1 MSFLTSFFP
10 FFFVSF
16 LHMLSSF
23 AFPDPPSRAAKAVLK
38 KKTRE
43 DDPALHSL
51 TDLVNRLG
59 AQLDKLESISTVEEE
74 THEEEKHDS
83 VSSDKSTTTAHHEQH
98 SLDPFSMEVLESYEK
113 LLQQEPLLHKQ
124 HHCCCCSATTPGTV
138 TAAPGIP
145 WPFPQQPSREL
156 SMDEDPLQAAYT
168 HWCTLMRCL
177 PLMAP
182 SAQTHVRVIGLYAM
196 RQLLQAMDARTC
208 TSTATLTSHGQKSTR
223 CTTTSTMASPRQTYN
238 TGVNSANST
247 SGVQPQATS
256 LTLAPISSSSL
267 LKNSSSCLNI
277 YAHTDATRKKAD
289 AWIPQAREQRSTS
302 SIPSS
307 PPPPAPQPSS
317 ASSMQHYYNTT
328 TTTNTNTTTPSN
340 MNSSSRHAKLRKWF
354 FKRNNRV
361 APQSF

>member
-1 MSFLTSFFP
+1 
-10 FFFVSF
+10 
-16 LHMLSSF
+16 MLSSF
-23 AFPDPPSRAAKAVLK
+23 AFPDPPTRAAKAALK

-74 THEEEKHDS
+74 PPHEEEGKRDDS
-83 VSSDKSTTTAHHEQH
+83 ASNYKPTNAMTPPHEQH
-98 SLDPFSMEVLESYEK
+98 PVDPFSMEVLESYEK

-124 HHCCCCSATTPGTV
+124 HHCCCCSATAPGTV

-145 WPFPQQPSREL
+145 WPLPQQPCREL
-156 SMDEDPLQAAYT
+156 STDEDPLQAAYT

-196 RQLLQAMDARTC
+196 RQLLQAMDARRC
-208 TSTATLTSHGQKSTR
+208 TSTATLASNGHKGTTR
-223 CTTTSTMASPRQTYN
+223 CTTTCSASVASPRQTYN
-238 TGVNSANST
+238 ANT
-247 SGVQPQATS
+247 IQAANNNNNGPPQATS
-256 LTLAPISSSSL
+256 LTLAPLSSSSL

-289 AWIPQAREQRSTS
+289 AWIPHIRDQRTTTTPS

-317 ASSMQHYYNTT
+317 ASSMHPYYS
-328 TTTNTNTTTPSN
+328 TTTPSN
-340 MNSSSRHAKLRKWF
+340 VTSSSSTTSSNDHPHRRHAKLRKWF

>member
-1 MSFLTSFFP
+1 
-10 FFFVSF
+10 
-16 LHMLSSF
+16 MLSSF
-23 AFPDPPSRAAKAVLK
+23 AFPDPPTRAAKAVLK

-59 AQLDKLESISTVEEE
+59 AQLEKLESISTVEEE
-74 THEEEKHDS
+74 PHEEKHDS
-83 VSSDKSTTTAHHEQH
+83 AYNDKSTTDHEQQH
-98 SLDPFSMEVLESYEK
+98 SVDPFSMEVLESYEK

-145 WPFPQQPSREL
+145 WPLPQPPSREL
-156 SMDEDPLQAAYT
+156 STDEDPLQVAYT

-196 RQLLQAMDARTC
+196 RQLLQAMDGRRC
-208 TSTATLTSHGQKSTR
+208 TSTATLTGQKSTQ
-223 CTTTSTMASPRQTYN
+223 CTTTTTSTVASPKQAYN
-238 TGVNSANST
+238 TSGIIQSANST
-247 SGVQPQATS
+247 HGVPPQAAS

-289 AWIPQAREQRSTS
+289 AWIPYVRDQRTPS

-317 ASSMQHYYNTT
+317 ASSMHHYYSTS
-328 TTTNTNTTTPSN
+328 TNTTTPPNTTTTSTTSN
-340 MNSSSRHAKLRKWF
+340 DHRRHAKLRKWF

-361 APQSF
+361 APQSL

>member
-1 MSFLTSFFP
+1 
-10 FFFVSF
+10 
-16 LHMLSSF
+16 MLSSF
-23 AFPDPPSRAAKAVLK
+23 AFPDPPTRAAKAALK

-74 THEEEKHDS
+74 PHEEEAKRDDS
-83 VSSDKSTTTAHHEQH
+83 ASNYKPATAMAPHEQQH
-98 SLDPFSMEVLESYEK
+98 PVDPFSMEVLESYEK

-145 WPFPQQPSREL
+145 WPLPQQPCREL
-156 SMDEDPLQAAYT
+156 STDEDPLQAAYT

-196 RQLLQAMDARTC
+196 RQLLQAMDARRC
-208 TSTATLTSHGQKSTR
+208 TSTATLTSNGHKSTTR
-223 CTTTSTMASPRQTYN
+223 CTTATCSTSVASPRQQSYN
-238 TGVNSANST
+238 NTSATLQAANNNNNN
-247 SGVQPQATS
+247 GPHQATS
-256 LTLAPISSSSL
+256 LTLAPLSSSSL

-289 AWIPQAREQRSTS
+289 AWIPHIRDQRTTPS

-317 ASSMQHYYNTT
+317 ASSMHHYYSTT
-328 TTTNTNTTTPSN
+328 TATTPPN
-340 MNSSSRHAKLRKWF
+340 ATSSSSSSDHHRRHAKLRKWF